1 MNVRLVGTGAA
12 AEAVADA
19 LGDVDATVDR
29 RGREDVDGIEDA
41 ALGVVTAPTGDGIF
55 ERANRAALAGGTPW
69 IAVESGGL
77 GGYDLADVE
86 AAVTGFTAGPGC
98 YECLRTRVGAGLE
111 GSAAGS
117 GNGEPASARLAGAIA
132 GREIARLL
140 DGGNGESSRKRGV
153 ESGLLGGVIEVASG
167 PRAYPSRGFLPVP
180 GCSTCGR
187 GRDRTLSISWA
198 DRSLEEALAA
208 AERALDERVGVV
220 SEVGEAESYPAP
232 YYLASLA
239 DTSGFSDAQAAP
251 QSAGVDADWNPAFMK
266 ALGEGLER
274 YCAGVY
280 KAEEFAYGPS
290 EGIEGA
296 VPPERFVSA
305 SAVEEPIPWVEGAE
319 LGEKDG
325 ESTVAHEA
333 WLPAEL
339 VHFPPPERK
348 FDHHIT
354 TGLGLGNSTVE
365 AVLSGLY
372 EVIERDATMIGWYS
386 TFEPLGLA
394 VEDEGYRTLER
405 RARSEDLEATAL
417 LVTQDVDVP
426 VVAAAVHREG
436 DGEGEWPRFA
446 MGSGASLDPT
456 DAARSALAEALQNW
470 MELRAMGREAAAGE
484 SGAVA
489 RYAEFPE
496 IVREFVTPETVVPAD
511 SVGPAEPPE
520 GKAELAAV
528 VERVGDVGLDVY
540 AARLT
545 TPDVAS
551 LGFEGVRVLVPKAQ
565 PLFTGEPVFGERAR
579 TVPEEMGYE
588 ARLERELH
596 PYP

>member
-12 AEAVADA
+12 AEAVAAA

-29 RGREDVDGIEDA
+29 GDAANVEGIEDA
-41 ALGVVTAPTGDGIF
+41 ALGVVTAPTGDALF
-55 ERANRAALAGGTPW
+55 EQANRVALASGTPW
-69 IAVESGGL
+69 FAVESGGF
-77 GGYDLADVE
+77 GGHDLADVE

-98 YECLRTRVGAGLE
+98 YECLRTRVEAGLE
-111 GSAAGS
+111 DGTAGS
-117 GNGEPASARLAGAIA
+117 SDDGTASTRLAGAIT
-132 GREIARLL
+132 GREVVRLL
-140 DGGNGESSRKRGV
+140 EGESDESLRLRGA

-167 PRAYPSRGFLPVP
+167 SRTYPSRGFLPVP
-180 GCSTCGR
+180 GCPTCGR
-187 GRDRTLSISWA
+187 GRDRTLSLSWA

-251 QSAGVDADWNPAFMK
+251 QSAGVHADWNPAFMK

-280 KAEEFAYGPS
+280 SAEEFTYGLPS
-290 EGIEGA
+290 GIEGA
-296 VPPERFVSA
+296 VPLERFVTA

-319 LGEKDG
+319 LGGEDG
-325 ESTVAHEA
+325 EPTVAREA

-348 FDHHIT
+348 FGHHIT

-436 DGEGEWPRFA
+436 EWPRFA

-470 MELRAMGREAAAGE
+470 MELRAMGPEGAAGE
-484 SGAVA
+484 SGAVG

-496 IVREFVTPETVVPAD
+496 TVREFVSPDATVPAD
-511 SVGPAEPPE
+511 SVGPAGPPE
-520 GKAELAAV
+520 GEAELAAV
-528 VERVGDVGLDVY
+528 IERVRDVGLDVY
-540 AARLT
+540 AARTT
-545 TPDVAS
+545 TPDVES
-551 LGFEGVRVLVPKAQ
+551 LGFEGVRVLVPEAQ
-565 PLFTGEPVFGERAR
+565 PLFTGEPVFSERAQ

-588 ARLERELH
+588 PRLERELH